1 MNRLPFDTGRVVLS
15 LQGRDRGRLLAIVEA
30 IDEKTVR
37 IADGKLRKAAH
48 PKLKKTLHLKPLPR
62 RLDNLVWPDASG
74 TLDARLRKE
83 LQAIPNPWT
92 ANKEECAFVQ
102 K

>member
-1 MNRLPFDTGRVVLS
+1 MNRLPFDVGRIVLS
-15 LQGRDRGRLLAIVEA
+15 LQGRDRGRLLAIVET

-37 IADGKLRKAAH
+37 VADGRLRKAAH
-48 PKLKKTLHLKPLPR
+48 PKLKKTLHLKAMPQKLEGF
-62 RLDNLVWPDASG
+62 VWPDRSG

-83 LQAIPNPWT
+83 LQTISNPWT
-92 ANKEECAFVQ
+92 ADKEECAFVQ